1 VSSLGIGS
9 MIGPRASSKKMP
21 RGQPPQVGRSG
32 NPRGRPARIAEEV
45 ELIEACREKTPEA
58 LEVIATL
65 MHESTRER
73 VQLAA
78 APFLVERG

>member
-1 VSSLGIGS
+1 VVSPLQ
-9 MIGPRASSKKMP
+9 R
-21 RGQPPQVGRSG
+21 GRSG
-32 NPRGRPARIAEEV
+32 NPRGRPKGTTEEV

-65 MHESTRER
+65 MHESTRDR

-78 APFLVERG
+78 AQFVAERG